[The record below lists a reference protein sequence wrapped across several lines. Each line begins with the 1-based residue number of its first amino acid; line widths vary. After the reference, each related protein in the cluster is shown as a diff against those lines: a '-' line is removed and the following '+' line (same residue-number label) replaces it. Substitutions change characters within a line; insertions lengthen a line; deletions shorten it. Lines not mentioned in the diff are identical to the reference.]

1 MKAQILLLILLS
13 SLMMGCRSKHKIT
26 TTYKENTKET
36 ESIKADSMSLHDSKS
51 VQSEN
56 AEVLIQEKKNEMSG
70 DILIK
75 GKSDAG
81 NPFVFHNVVEGD
93 TVQSISIKGNAE
105 YLVKSHYV
113 KTDHKR
119 SEIKKEESASIIQ
132 DSVQKTL
139 TKETTKEVASKVSEE
154 NKKITS
160 TGFEAAAWIFITIIG
175 ITLILIFFTYKYFK
189 K

>member
-36 ESIKADSMSLHDSKS
+36 EHIKVDSLSGHGSQSI
-51 VQSEN
+51 QSEN
-56 AEVLIQEKKNEMSG
+56 AEVLVQEKKNEISG
-70 DILIK
+70 EVLIK
-75 GKSDAG
+75 GKSDAS

-93 TVQSISIKGNAE
+93 TIQSISIKGNAE
-105 YLVKSHYV
+105 YLINNHYI
-113 KTDHKR
+113 KADHKK
-119 SEIKKEESASIIQ
+119 SEIKKSETTEIVK

-139 TKETTKEVASKVSEE
+139 TKETTKEIASKVSEE